1 MSSRSG
7 LALLGHRLCRRQ
19 VFEVTLSAL
28 CDRRRKVTRKRKK
41 AMLEFCSCSNLMA
54 SADRTS
60 DTVLCHARTRRYR
73 RRRLLSYLVQNK
85 LLDAHK
91 SPALCLSARTLFV
104 TATLGVPAG
113 RNSTISAHW
122 DTELLGLRW
131 VAALHS
137 WQLLWNYDCN
147 FNENRFCMSKIW

>member
-1 MSSRSG
+1 MTYIVSSGTLNPTIPFQVAIGQKSQNQSVFKMSSRSG

-113 RNSTISAHW
+113 RNSTISAH
-122 DTELLGLRW
+122 
-131 VAALHS
+131 
-137 WQLLWNYDCN
+137 
-147 FNENRFCMSKIW
+147 